1 VLALQRVRSE
11 CELWSRHLRIRRV
24 RYRPRV
30 FSVNDL
36 FTWWGKGE
44 LELSPYFQR
53 RKVWSPQAQ
62 SFLIDTILSGYPIP
76 AIQIRQK
83 IDVAKQ
89 TTTRE
94 VVDGQ
99 QRLTAIFEFLAGNLR
114 VLPSQSQQY
123 GGNRY
128 DDLSDE
134 EKNHFLDYEL
144 PVAMLSGASEE
155 DVLSVFARLN
165 SYTIT
170 LNAQEKLNAKFFGL
184 FKQTAYALGADH
196 NAFWLKHNILTRQ
209 QILRMAEA
217 ELASELL
224 VAMLLGLTDRRT
236 QIEPTYKRLDD
247 EFPERDQMVDH
258 FRLII
263 DVLEQTL
270 GEILSDTAFRRRPL
284 FYSLYCVYYDFRFG
298 LASENANSHKPS
310 PIRPKKDRLLRAI
323 WNLDKQ
329 LQADEPDQGYLRF
342 REASLRQTDGIG
354 PRRIR
359 HDVLRRELFPHLG

>member
-1 VLALQRVRSE
+1 M
-11 CELWSRHLRIRRV
+11 

-36 FTWWGKGE
+36 YTWWGNGE

-62 SFLIDTILSGYPIP
+62 SYLIDTILSGYPIP

-83 IDVAKQ
+83 IDVDKQ
-89 TTTRE
+89 TTIRE

-99 QRLTAIFEFLAGNLR
+99 QRLNAIFEFLAGRLR
-114 VLPSQSQQY
+114 ILPSQSEQY
-123 GGNRY
+123 GGHRY
-128 DDLSDE
+128 DDLADE
-134 EKNHFLDYEL
+134 DKSQFLDYEL
-144 PVAMLSGASEE
+144 PVAMLSGASET

-170 LNAQEKLNAKFFGL
+170 LNAQEKLNAKYFGL
-184 FKQTAYALGADH
+184 FKQAAYALGAEH
-196 NAFWLKHNILTRQ
+196 SAFWLKHNILTRQ

-236 QIEPTYKRLDD
+236 QIDPTYKRLDD
-247 EFPERDQMVDH
+247 SFPERDTMVER
-258 FRLII
+258 FRAMI
-263 DVLEQTL
+263 DVIEQTL
-270 GEILSDTAFRRRPL
+270 GEVLRETAFRRRPL
-284 FYSLYCVYYDFRFG
+284 FYSLFCTYYDFRFG
-298 LASENANSHKPS
+298 LPEEANGHKP
-310 PIRPKKDRLLRAI
+310 RPVRAEKDQLLRTI
-323 WNLDKQ
+323 WRLDEQ
-329 LQADEPDQGYLRF
+329 LQVEEPEPAYLRF

-359 HDVLRRELFPHLG
+359 HDVLRRELFPSLG